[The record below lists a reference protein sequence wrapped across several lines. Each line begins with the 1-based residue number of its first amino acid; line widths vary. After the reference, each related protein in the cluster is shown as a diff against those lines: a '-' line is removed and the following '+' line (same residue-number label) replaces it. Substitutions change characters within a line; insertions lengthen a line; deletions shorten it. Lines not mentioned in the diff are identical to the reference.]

1 VVIGLLKG
9 YFVQFSTCMPHTTLY
24 PLSIN
29 CESDVRSNDG
39 PDVIFG
45 AISGDQ
51 VDQSETP
58 VIGRQSEMTEISTV
72 LFR

>member
-1 VVIGLLKG
+1 MVIGLLKG

-24 PLSIN
+24 PLSIK
-29 CESDVRSNDG
+29 CDSDVRRNDG

-45 AISGDQ
+45 AITGDQ
-51 VDQSETP
+51 CDQSQTP
-58 VIGRQSEMTEISTV
+58 VIGRQSEMTVISTV